1 MKENIIKGALAVLL
15 TGAAAYFRQLLA
27 PVIVLLIVMIIDYV
41 TGMVQAWASSTLS
54 SRVGIM
60 GIIKKIGYLLA
71 IAVAVVVDYL
81 IASTAARAGANLTDW
96 YAFGL
101 LVTIWLILNECISIL
116 ENLSEIGVPLPGFLI
131 AIVKKLKK
139 TTEKVGDAQAKPDP
153 EDLPEDLSK
162 ITDADPYA
170 AFGVSGELPED
181 AAPDPT
187 HPPDEK

>member
-15 TGAAAYFRQLLA
+15 AGAAAYFRQLLA

-54 SRVGIM
+54 SRVGIL
-60 GIIKKIGYLLA
+60 GIVKKIGYLLA

-81 IASTAARAGANLTDW
+81 IASTAARAGVNLTDW

-131 AIVKKLKK
+131 TIVQKLKK
-139 TTEKVGDAQAKPDP
+139 TTEKTGDVQAKDDATPP
-153 EDLPEDLSK
+153 EDLPQ
-162 ITDADPYA
+162 I
-170 AFGVSGELPED
+170 
-181 AAPDPT
+181 
-187 HPPDEK
+187 PPDEK